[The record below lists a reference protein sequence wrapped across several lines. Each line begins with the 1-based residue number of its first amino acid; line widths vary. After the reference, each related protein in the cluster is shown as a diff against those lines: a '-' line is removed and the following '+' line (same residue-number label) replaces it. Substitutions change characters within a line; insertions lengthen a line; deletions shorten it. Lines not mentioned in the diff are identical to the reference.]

1 MKVGRSLESL
11 KTELDR
17 QADSKRDFGCDTRA
31 IEAVPHM
38 LQGDRMGF
46 DGIALGITNIGA
58 FPTTDIADGQLSSR
72 LKIPKKY
79 YDRMSADSP
88 ELLCTNINHWFNA
101 EPEVRQIRTLD
112 GQARAFLSNKFR
124 PLDNV
129 ELCKAVLPSIEEAG
143 AEILS
148 CEVTDRRLYIKAV
161 AYELQG
167 EVKTG
172 DVVSAG
178 LAISNSEVGHGS
190 LSITPWLYREICK
203 NGMRVASYGKKKYH
217 TGSKINTD
225 GVDLENSWELYSDK
239 TKMVSDQAFW
249 MQVRDL
255 TQSLMSQATFDWI
268 LNEIRPTTER
278 EIEGDPMMVVERTQ
292 RKFKFNDDETTQ
304 ITRHFLSEP
313 AGNPLT
319 QWGLANA
326 ITRTAEDMKSYDRAS
341 ELEGVGWDV
350 VEMPKRDWTTLS
362 AL

>member
-1 MKVGRSLESL
+1 
-11 KTELDR
+11 
-17 QADSKRDFGCDTRA
+17 
-31 IEAVPHM
+31 
-38 LQGDRMGF
+38 
-46 DGIALGITNIGA
+46 
-58 FPTTDIADGQLSSR
+58 
-72 LKIPKKY
+72 
-79 YDRMSADSP
+79 MSADSP
-88 ELLCTNINHWFNA
+88 ELLCTNINHWFNT

-190 LSITPWLYREICK
+190 LSITPWLYREVCK